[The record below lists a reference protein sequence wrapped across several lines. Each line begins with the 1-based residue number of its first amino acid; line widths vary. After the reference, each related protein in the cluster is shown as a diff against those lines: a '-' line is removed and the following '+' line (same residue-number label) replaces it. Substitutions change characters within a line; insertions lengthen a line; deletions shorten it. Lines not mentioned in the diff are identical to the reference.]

1 MAKKITR
8 TIKTLTVKVTGIK
21 NGEIVND
28 TITIPDMP
36 EKKRDDMVREVAL
49 KRDIMV
55 AYIGKYE
62 EVYSLYAC
70 TEEKFLSIAEY
81 VGPGRK
87 SDAE

>member
-8 TIKTLTVKVTGIK
+8 TIKTLSVKVTGIK

-28 TITIPDMP
+28 TITIPDTP
-36 EKKRDDMVREVAL
+36 EKKRDDMVRAAAM
-49 KRDIMV
+49 KKDIMV
-55 AYIGKYE
+55 AYIGNYE

-70 TEEKFLSIAEY
+70 TEEEFLSVAKY
-81 VGPGRK
+81 VGAGRK

>member
-28 TITIPDMP
+28 NITIPDVP
-36 EKKRDDMVREVAL
+36 AKKRDDMVRAVAM
-49 KRDIMV
+49 KKDIMV
-55 AYIGKYE
+55 AFIGQYE